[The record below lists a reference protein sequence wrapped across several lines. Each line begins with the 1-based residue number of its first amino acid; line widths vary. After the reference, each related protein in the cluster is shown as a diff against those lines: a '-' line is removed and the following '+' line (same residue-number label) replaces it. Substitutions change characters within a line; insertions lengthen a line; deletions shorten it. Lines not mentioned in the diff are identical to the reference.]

1 MILVMEHVLD
11 LADAHVRAIEYL
23 FNGNES
29 NIFNLGT
36 GNGQSV
42 NEMILE
48 AERVVGK
55 EINKVYAPRRE
66 GDPASLI
73 ASNKKAKELL
83 GWTPKYTLKEIMESA
98 WKFHSTHK
106 DGYKK

>member
-1 MILVMEHVLD
+1 MD

-29 NIFNLGT
+29 NIFNLGS
-36 GNGQSV
+36 GEGQSV
-42 NEMILE
+42 NEMIVE
-48 AERVVGK
+48 AEKVVGK
-55 EINKVYAPRRE
+55 DIKKVYVERRP

-83 GWTPKYTLKEIMESA
+83 GWEPKYNLEKIMETA

-106 DGYKK
+106 DGFKK